1 MKDSKSVYQEEYE
14 KLNKKQK
21 QAVDTVE
28 GPVMVIAGPGTGKT
42 QILSRR
48 VANILTNYH
57 TNPEEIVCLT
67 YTEAGASEMLDRLEG
82 LIGEEGRRVRVST
95 IHAFC
100 SELILANSK
109 LFGEEPKVIMDAV
122 KYEILKEI
130 MDEYIK
136 EDSPFY
142 KNSGNRYS
150 SKDQLLELFTNIKRE
165 NIDKDDFKIK
175 IDEYFKMIDLSVP
188 GEELYKKFKYT
199 KKYKDKKPGDFKAEY
214 DKERQRMQK
223 LLAGVEIVEKYKN
236 EINEHNYFD
245 FDDMIL
251 WTIKKLEVDNDFQS
265 SISNSIKYLFVDEF
279 QDTSV
284 VQNKLVDLLVKGK
297 TSPNIFVVGDDDQSI
312 FRFQGVSV
320 NNIQDFD
327 KKYQPR
333 KIVLEENY
341 RSSQAIIDAS
351 RQLISHNP
359 REEKVLVAAGD
370 NKYYNYQLPILKS
383 YRSVEDEMF
392 GVLSEIKNLIHSG
405 VSPNEIGVIYGRNS
419 YGEEFANIL
428 RDNGIF
434 VQIKEKQNL
443 FDNSFFKKISAI
455 LKYICQNSR
464 DVRELRKIIYFDFF
478 EVGLSEIATIR
489 NLKKDENIL
498 IPSIEE
504 IDKKL
509 EDIRKKVSNS
519 EKYLSPM
526 NVLSY
531 LVKSLEIDEYIMKS
545 KERYN
550 LVSVL
555 NELYKLMLTECQI
568 HPNLTI
574 KGFLNKISALQEMK
588 INLPIETISGAP
600 SNCIQLMTAHG
611 SKGLEFD
618 HVFMMK
624 CNDGKRDEM
633 WPGGENKSD
642 KLTYPPGLVKEDED
656 EKVLKKEENR
666 RLFYVAMTRAKKVLH
681 LSYSEEFSKTHFI
694 NDLVGIIDK
703 VEVVGLPKNLQS
715 KEEVV
720 ISKLPEDIVDEIMDG
735 FSLSVSTLNAFLKC
749 PLSFYFNKGLKL
761 PSETNE
767 AMVFGSIIHEVL
779 EQIFISKDASQ
790 SSELTEKTVRSL
802 EETLKLFETIFE
814 EKSWQFSSNR
824 IKRDNFNRG
833 RKIIENL
840 YNKPGYLKEGVIA
853 VEHDIKGVKL
863 GSILDDS
870 ETLSNME
877 LNGKID
883 KIECDGD
890 IIRLIDY
897 KTGNVKNAKEKLVE
911 PNEKE
916 LIGGDYWRQAVFY
929 YLLFTNSGFDISNK
943 KVVVKYVFIE
953 DSDTEEGFTETPDIL
968 ISKSDTD
975 LVLELIKEAFMKL
988 EKGDFN
994 KGCGVV
1000 KRQSQVYP
1008 CDHCIRVLDN
1018 VLPAFDNIKEIEVA
1032 TYMKSLNKYK
1042 SLSVSKL
1049 NKFLNCQKSFYF
1061 DNVLQLTVSA
1071 GLSASPNEKYSRSTS
1086 SATPTGPVFGIVIH
1100 ETLEKIYKYSL
1111 QLGEALNYYND
1122 SLQLHKEEISGE
1134 MSINELREYGQQLLK
1149 KLYENYIPNSLK
1161 GENVSLEKEINVK
1174 LEGNFLINGIIDK
1187 LEYDDDIIRVVD
1199 YKTGSAERGVE
1210 ELGFGG
1216 NYWRQAVFYTILLE
1230 HSAEID
1236 TKDKRIEIQYIFL
1249 DDTTNAK
1256 GYSIHT
1262 VNVTKKDMNLVLSQI
1277 HNFWKLVNTADFTGG
1292 CNKDDCDYCRLAK
1305 FVDFK
1310 LLKDNL
1316 AEKLENK

>member
-1 MKDSKSVYQEEYE
+1 MKNFKSIYQEEYE
-14 KLNKKQK
+14 KLNKQQK

-82 LIGEEGRRVRVST
+82 LIGEEGRKVRVST

-109 LFGEEPKVIMDAV
+109 LFGEEPKVITDAV

-150 SKDQLLELFTNIKRE
+150 SKDQLLELFTKIKRE
-165 NIDKDDFKIK
+165 NIDKDDFKIV

-236 EINEHNYFD
+236 KINEHNYFD

-251 WTIKKLEVDNDFQS
+251 WIIKKLEVDNDFQS

-312 FRFQGVSV
+312 FRFQGVSA

-455 LKYICQNSR
+455 LKYICQNSK

-509 EDIRKKVSNS
+509 ENIRKKVSNS

-574 KGFLNKISALQEMK
+574 RGFLNKISALQEMK

-611 SKGLEFD
+611 SKGL
-618 HVFMMK
+618 
-624 CNDGKRDEM
+624 
-633 WPGGENKSD
+633 
-642 KLTYPPGLVKEDED
+642 
-656 EKVLKKEENR
+656 ENR

-916 LIGGDYWRQAVFY
+916 PIGGDYWRQAVFY

-1187 LEYDDDIIRVVD
+1187 LEYDNDIIRVVD

-1249 DDTTNAK
+1249 DDTTNDK